1 MAGSRHTS
9 TAYEAELTALRD
21 KLVLMGGLAEEIIRK
36 GMEAYETRD
45 TDLARQTIK
54 IDRRINRTECEL
66 DELCMRILAM
76 RQPVASDLR
85 FITIALKV
93 VTDLERIGD
102 LGVNICERVT
112 ELNDE
117 PPLPRIA
124 GLLELAEEVIETL
137 HEGVDT
143 LVTRDAERAVVLLN
157 RDATVDE
164 RYASLFGELLA
175 MMAADPT
182 TIYRATRVQSIAKY
196 LERIADHAMN
206 VAEDVVFLVRG
217 KDIRHA
223 NKRNETDEPP
233 VVTTKDTTRRS

>member
-1 MAGSRHTS
+1 MASRHTS
-9 TAYEAELTALRD
+9 TAYEAELTSLRE
-21 KLVLMGGLAEEIIRK
+21 KLLLMGALAEEIVQKGIQAYRDRDSDMARSTIR
-36 GMEAYETRD
+36 
-45 TDLARQTIK
+45 

-66 DELCMRILAM
+66 DELCMRILAT

-117 PPLPRIA
+117 PALPPIA
-124 GLLELAEEVIETL
+124 GVDELADEVITTV
-137 HEGVDT
+137 HEAVEM
-143 LVTRDAERAVVLLN
+143 LVARDAEGAVALLN

-164 RYASLFGELLA
+164 RYAALFGELLA
-175 MMAADPT
+175 LMAHDPS
-182 TIYRATRVQSIAKY
+182 TIYRATRIQSIAKY

-223 NKRNETDEPP
+223 NKRSETDEPA
-233 VVTTKDTTRRS
+233 VVTTKDTTRRA

>member
-1 MAGSRHTS
+1 MASRHTS
-9 TAYEAELTALRD
+9 TAYESELTSLRE
-21 KLVLMGGLAEEIIRK
+21 KLLLMGTLAEEILQK
-36 GMEAYETRD
+36 GIQAYRERD
-45 TDLARQTIK
+45 SDLARATIK

-93 VTDLERIGD
+93 VTDIERIGD

-117 PPLPRIA
+117 PPLPAIA
-124 GLLELAEEVIETL
+124 GINELADEVIGTVHEAVETL
-137 HEGVDT
+137 VS
-143 LVTRDAERAVVLLN
+143 RDPDRAVALLN

-175 MMAADPT
+175 LMARDPS
-182 TIYRATRVQSIAKY
+182 TIYRATRIQSIAKY

-223 NKRNETDEPP
+223 NRRSDTEEPS
-233 VVTTKDTTRRS
+233 VVTTKDTTRR